1 MGWLPSFGGSKPEEK
16 PVDAVYEPPMRN
28 KRDKCYAARDAFFTC
43 LEQNN
48 ILDAIKD
55 EDKSKAACG
64 ALNQEF
70 ERNCATA
77 WVSANSP

>member
-1 MGWLPSFGGSKPEEK
+1 MSSFF
-16 PVDAVYEPPMRN
+16 N
-28 KRDKCYAARDAFFTC
+28 C

-55 EDKSKAACG
+55 DDKSKAACG

-70 ERNCATA
+70 ERSCATA
-77 WVSANSP
+77 WVSVLPQIRIQSPEVALAKLSDWSG